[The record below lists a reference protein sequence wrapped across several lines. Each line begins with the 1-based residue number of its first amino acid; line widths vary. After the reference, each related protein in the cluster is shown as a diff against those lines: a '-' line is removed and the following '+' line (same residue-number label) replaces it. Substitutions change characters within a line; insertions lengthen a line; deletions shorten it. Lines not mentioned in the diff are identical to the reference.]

1 MPRPERVGKPC
12 QNCSIGQSSPD
23 SALPY
28 QLYQHRPGN
37 FDDKRMIR
45 IKSKILHWTQ
55 TSFASLTF
63 FGFKCLNSSSNEATI
78 LAFSTG
84 YPDPVRKIR
93 LISNYNE
100 LRGFWSI
107 KTMVYM
113 GTGQI
118 WKWTTWNLNWHQYE
132 PQLLKQ
138 GGEEVHQQCLTRI
151 GLVGIYEFDDYEIG
165 RFELKNR
172 KSVRQPF
179 FRFLCQNCSI
189 TQPHVS

>member
-45 IKSKILHWTQ
+45 IKSKILHWSQ
-55 TSFASLTF
+55 TSFASSTF

-151 GLVGIYEFDDYEIG
+151 GLMEYMNLMTMKLEDLNWKIENLSGNLFFDFYVKI
-165 RFELKNR
+165 
-172 KSVRQPF
+172 VQ
-179 FRFLCQNCSI
+179 
-189 TQPHVS
+189 